1 MSMGSVNSITITM
14 WSVSSISISMMTIVV
29 VVSIAIVGIVV
40 TSTQKRITIVSITT
54 KVSGLKKFVLNWYFL
69 FSSNLLQPQHLV
81 EDLLLDS
88 EPWWRQWWR
97 QWWESGTSWLFRF
110 ALVWFSPFG
119 RLVPSPR
126 LASNL
131 YKLDVALKFPRIEIS
146 SSLEISASLPVLCC
160 NTRSPQYADVVTISG
175 QPAINS

>member
-1 MSMGSVNSITITM
+1 M
-14 WSVSSISISMMTIVV
+14 
-29 VVSIAIVGIVV
+29 
-40 TSTQKRITIVSITT
+40 
-54 KVSGLKKFVLNWYFL
+54 
-69 FSSNLLQPQHLV
+69 
-81 EDLLLDS
+81 
-88 EPWWRQWWR
+88 
-97 QWWESGTSWLFRF
+97 FRF

-160 NTRSPQYADVVTISG
+160 YTRSPQYADVVTISG
-175 QPAINS
+175 QPAINSSKKTLHHPEHGQTLLLQYESQNISMASGNQLFTKDGILQGLRTPNEHF